1 MPGNPLASRSGVD
14 DPLQD
19 AKTYIQHEAGNHFDE
34 ARVNAFLDNAGAMID
49 FLETNSEVK
58 FNFGK
63 NYPDYHP
70 DHPGGAEKGRS
81 IHPQL
86 FDGRKLGRSLSTLAQ
101 QMPELTFMGMGLNS
115 GPDLKHFLNATKSL
129 RSALFVASRILAH
142 GRDVMVHGR
151 GVRLVNGN
159 ALAARLL
166 KTALDR
172 ATAMVIVA
180 GHPTSEGERPRCGRD
195 RREGRQGRSGRR
207 APRIVFAAGGFPH
220 DADRTRR
227 HFKHLHA
234 GAAHAS
240 LTPEG
245 NTGDALRMAEDVN
258 AALDDSFSNA
268 AAWVPVSLITRK
280 DGSVGRF
287 FHLIDRAKPGVIAV
301 TREGRRFTN
310 ESENYHDFV
319 RAMMDACAG
328 GKEVS
333 AFMIC
338 DHRTIRRAW
347 RGPPLPA
354 TALPSCPLRLS
365 QDGPLD
371 SGTSDV
377 CRHRARKS
385 RADHR
390 GGQSRCRHRTRSRLQ
405 PRGNV
410 LSTSSRRREF
420 FSEPVHRRD
429 LRRPF
434 YAVKIIPGDIATY
447 HGLVTDERTRVLD
460 VERKPIPGLFAV
472 GNDAASIFGG
482 SYPGAGAT
490 LGPAMTFGYICGKS
504 FAEQRTAD

>member
-101 QMPELTFMGMGLNS
+101 QMPESTFMGMGLNS

-207 APRIVFAAGGFPH
+207 APR
-220 DADRTRR
+220 DR
-227 HFKHLHA
+227 FC
-234 GAAHAS
+234 
-240 LTPEG
+240 
-245 NTGDALRMAEDVN
+245 
-258 AALDDSFSNA
+258 
-268 AAWVPVSLITRK
+268 
-280 DGSVGRF
+280 
-287 FHLIDRAKPGVIAV
+287 
-301 TREGRRFTN
+301 GRRL
-310 ESENYHDFV
+310 
-319 RAMMDACAG
+319 
-328 GKEVS
+328 S
-333 AFMIC
+333 ARCGSHATSFQTSA
-338 DHRTIRRAW
+338 RRRRAC
-347 RGPPLPA
+347 L
-354 TALPSCPLRLS
+354 
-365 QDGPLD
+365 
-371 SGTSDV
+371 
-377 CRHRARKS
+377 
-385 RADHR
+385 AD
-390 GGQSRCRHRTRSRLQ
+390 
-405 PRGNV
+405 
-410 LSTSSRRREF
+410 
-420 FSEPVHRRD
+420 
-429 LRRPF
+429 
-434 YAVKIIPGDIATY
+434 I
-447 HGLVTDERTRVLD
+447 
-460 VERKPIPGLFAV
+460 
-472 GNDAASIFGG
+472 
-482 SYPGAGAT
+482 
-490 LGPAMTFGYICGKS
+490 
-504 FAEQRTAD
+504 